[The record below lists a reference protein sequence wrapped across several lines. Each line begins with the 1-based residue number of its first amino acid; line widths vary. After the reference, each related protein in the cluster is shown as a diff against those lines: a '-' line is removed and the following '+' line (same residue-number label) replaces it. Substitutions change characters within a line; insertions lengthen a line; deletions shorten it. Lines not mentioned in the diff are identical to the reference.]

1 MFQNGEWPWWDD
13 SEGDAEQEAREQ
25 QSRQE
30 LVTVLRSTGE
40 QMIELYG
47 VWDGNADFP
56 LPPLKKEEI
65 AGTDLLNRSFRFK
78 QQGFYLVQTEGP
90 SKAL

>member
-1 MFQNGEWPWWDD
+1 
-13 SEGDAEQEAREQ
+13 
-25 QSRQE
+25 
-30 LVTVLRSTGE
+30 
-40 QMIELYG
+40 MIELYG